1 LRIIAKWNLSEAYY
15 KGLWQQSLKSRTTF
29 RRWVIQLALGFL
41 AIGFT
46 LFAIQPTC
54 CEKLGFSGLVLSCI
68 GIYEIMWHYWDK
80 NKWFKLVT
88 GGVGYGGD
96 VELVFS
102 ENGITHKGPTSE
114 GTIQWNGIEQ
124 VQLSETGLYLI
135 LQKGI
140 SMFVP
145 FYAFTEQGDIE
156 KVMGYYHSAHA

>member
-1 LRIIAKWNLSEAYY
+1 
-15 KGLWQQSLKSRTTF
+15 
-29 RRWVIQLALGFL
+29 
-41 AIGFT
+41 
-46 LFAIQPTC
+46 
-54 CEKLGFSGLVLSCI
+54 
-68 GIYEIMWHYWDK
+68 MWHYWDK